1 MKEYRRSSRTLLL
14 LLLTLSI
21 GWTREGLAVTSKI
34 HRTSSASQ
42 LHKGKTTNMIIG
54 SRGTLKL
61 GRAAQVLADAF
72 NDVWS
77 VNSIH
82 VSGGTVYFGTSPN
95 GGVFRY
101 NLGELTKLYPVDAST
116 DIPAPVYRD
125 PNDLDAI
132 TNEHVFALGMDM
144 TGRLLVGFS
153 GLSCRLCRFSSSG
166 METLFRPKE
175 ATYLFDIATDDAGNI
190 YLATGPTG
198 KVFRL
203 DPLGK
208 SAQLV
213 YDSRDKN
220 MLSLVLGRDGFLYA
234 GSDDR
239 GLVYKLNPDDQTAT
253 VLYDS
258 VKPEIT
264 ALLFANALD
273 PSVRDLYA
281 IATSAK
287 IVKSEEE
294 FAETLPLP
302 GRPES
307 AGAPPKPAPDSGG
320 GLKLKI
326 ANTKTEPKQAPSSRP
341 STRRKGSSST
351 TTSSLYRINREGYVT
366 NVASKMAVFLC
377 LAQSKTGLLIG
388 TGNEGQL
395 LQVDP
400 VSEQQT
406 VLYEDEQATQITTIG
421 VVNDDL
427 YVGTANPA
435 KLIHL
440 PGIYA
445 PQGQYESDLIDAR
458 QPANWG
464 TLQMDADLPDGC
476 KVYVSS
482 RSGNVNDVNDPTFSA
497 WTDPVQVVEPTQLK
511 CPLGRFC
518 QYKLVVKSNTGR
530 ITPVIREIA
539 VSSTIPNL
547 APVVEAIDLS
557 RLSSTSRKG
566 HYTIRYK
573 VRDDNDDE
581 LVYTLFFRK
590 LGRAQWIQLADKQ
603 EDDSYEW
610 DGRTVEDGRYE
621 FRVVADDHKSN
632 STPTKLTGSR
642 ISDPVVIDNTG
653 PAVGG
658 HFLGAKGKTTTLEL
672 IIRDEFS
679 VIQKL
684 DYTVDGHREWN
695 GAVAD
700 DLVCDTTDE
709 NFTLYIDD
717 LKPGDHLVTI
727 RVQDDF
733 GNITYRSF
741 EVVISDK

>member
-1 MKEYRRSSRTLLL
+1 MNEYRCAPRTLLL
-14 LLLTLSI
+14 LVLALACA
-21 GWTREGLAVTSKI
+21 WTRNGLAVTSKI

-42 LHKGKTTNMIIG
+42 LHKGITTNMIIG
-54 SRGTLKL
+54 SRGSLKL
-61 GRAAQVLADAF
+61 GRAAQVLADDF

-77 VNSIH
+77 VNSIL

-101 NLGELTKLYPVDAST
+101 NLGELTKLYPLVT
-116 DIPAPVYRD
+116 PTEVIAPYHD
-125 PNDLDAI
+125 NNDLDLI

-153 GLSCRLCRFSSSG
+153 GKTCRLCRFSGSG
-166 METLFRPKE
+166 IDTLFKPKD
-175 ATYLFDIATDDAGNI
+175 ATYIFDIATDDAGNI
-190 YLATGPTG
+190 FLATGPTG
-198 KVFRL
+198 KVFKL

-208 SAQLV
+208 TAQLV

-220 MLSLVLGRDGFLYA
+220 MLSLVPGRDGFLYA

-239 GLVYKLNPDDQTAT
+239 GLVYKLNPRDQHAT

-264 ALLFANALD
+264 SLLFADALN
-273 PSVRDLYA
+273 PSQRDLYA

-287 IVKSEEE
+287 IVKSETE
-294 FAETLPLP
+294 FAESTPLP

-307 AGAPPKPAPDSGG
+307 TSPPPKPAPGSTG

-326 ANTKTEPKQAPSSRP
+326 ANAKTEPKSESSARP
-341 STRRKGSSST
+341 TPRRKTSSST
-351 TTSSLYRINREGYVT
+351 TTSSLYRIAGEGYVT
-366 NVASKMAVFLC
+366 TVASKMAVFLC
-377 LAQSKTGLLIG
+377 LAQNKKGLLIG
-388 TGNEGQL
+388 TGNNGQL

-406 VLYEDEQATQITTIG
+406 ILYEDQQATQITTIG
-421 VVNDDL
+421 VVREDL
-427 YVGTANPA
+427 YLGTANPA

-464 TLQMDADLPDGC
+464 TLQLDADLPEGC
-476 KVYVSS
+476 KVLVSS
-482 RSGNVNDVNDPTFSA
+482 RSGNVSDVNDPTFSA
-497 WTDPVQVVEPTQLK
+497 WTEPVQVIEPTQLK

-518 QYKLVVKSNTGR
+518 QYRLTVKSTTGQA
-530 ITPVIREIA
+530 TPVIREIA
-539 VSSTIPNL
+539 VSSTLPNL
-547 APVVEAIDLS
+547 APVVQSINLS
-557 RLSSTSRKG
+557 RLSSTSKKG
-566 HYTIRYK
+566 RYDIRYK
-573 VRDDNDDE
+573 VKDDNDDQ

-590 LGRAQWIQLADKQ
+590 LGRTQWIQLADEQ
-603 EDDSYEW
+603 EEEDYEW
-610 DGRTVEDGRYE
+610 EGRTVEDGRYE

-632 STPTKLTGSR
+632 SIATKLTGSR

-653 PAVGG
+653 PVVRG
-658 HFLGAKGKTTTLEL
+658 HFVEAKGNTTTLEM
-672 IIRDEFS
+672 IIRDELS
-679 VIQKL
+679 VIRKL
-684 DYTVDGHREWN
+684 DYTVDGNREWR
-695 GAVAD
+695 GAIAD
-700 DLVCDTTDE
+700 DLVCDTTNE
-709 NFTLYIDD
+709 NFTLRIDD
-717 LKPGDHLVTI
+717 VKPGDHLVTI

-733 GNITYRSF
+733 GNTTYKSF
-741 EVVISDK
+741 EVVISK

>member
-1 MKEYRRSSRTLLL
+1 MNEYRCASRILLL
-14 LLLTLSI
+14 LVLALPFE
-21 GWTREGLAVTSKI
+21 WTQNGQAVTSKI
-34 HRTSSASQ
+34 HRSSSASQ
-42 LHKGKTTNMIIG
+42 LHKGITTNMIIG
-54 SRGTLKL
+54 SRGSLKL
-61 GRAAQVLADAF
+61 GRAARVLADDF
-72 NDVWS
+72 NEVWS
-77 VNSIH
+77 VNSIL

-95 GGVFRY
+95 GSVFRY
-101 NLGELTKLYPVDAST
+101 NLGELTKLYPVVTPTEVITPFDH
-116 DIPAPVYRD
+116 D
-125 PNDLDAI
+125 PNDPDAI
-132 TNEHVFALGMDM
+132 ANEHVFALGMDM

-153 GLSCRLCRFSSSG
+153 GIACRLCRFSKSG
-166 METLFRPKE
+166 MDVLFRPKE
-175 ATYLFDIATDDAGNI
+175 ATYIFDITTDDAGNI
-190 YLATGPTG
+190 FLATGPTG

-208 SAQLV
+208 TAQLA

-220 MLSLVLGRDGFLYA
+220 MLSLVPGRDGFLYA

-239 GLVYKLNPDDQTAT
+239 GLVYKLNPRDQSAT

-264 ALLFANALD
+264 SLLFADVLD

-281 IATSAK
+281 IATSAR
-287 IVKSEEE
+287 IVKSETE
-294 FAETLPLP
+294 FAESLPLP

-307 AGAPPKPAPDSGG
+307 GGTTPKPAPGSTG

-326 ANTKTEPKQAPSSRP
+326 ANAKSAPKQEASSRP
-341 STRRKGSSST
+341 TPRRKPSSST
-351 TTSSLYRINREGYVT
+351 TTSALYRISREGYVT
-366 NVASKMAVFLC
+366 NVANKMAVFLC
-377 LAQSKTGLLIG
+377 LAQHPKGLLIG
-388 TGNEGQL
+388 TGNDGQL

-406 VLYEDEQATQITTIG
+406 ILYEDREATQITTIG
-421 VVNDDL
+421 VVRDDL
-427 YVGTANPA
+427 YIGTANPA

-464 TLQMDADLPDGC
+464 TLQLDADLPEGC
-476 KVYVSS
+476 KVFVSS
-482 RSGNVNDVNDPTFSA
+482 RSGNVSDVNDPTFSA

-518 QYKLVVKSNTGR
+518 QYRLTVKSTTGQA
-530 ITPVIREIA
+530 TPLIREIA

-547 APVVEAIDLS
+547 APVVESIDLS
-557 RLSSTSRKG
+557 RLSSTSKKG
-566 HYTIRYK
+566 RYTIRYK
-573 VRDDNDDE
+573 VKDDNDDQ

-590 LGRAQWIQLADKQ
+590 LGRTQWIQLADKQ

-610 DGRTVEDGRYE
+610 EGRTVEDGRYE

-632 STPTKLTGSR
+632 STATKLTGSR

-653 PAVGG
+653 PVVRG
-658 HFLGAKGKTTTLEL
+658 HFLAAKGKTTTLEL
-672 IIRDEFS
+672 VIQDELS
-679 VIQKL
+679 VIRKL
-684 DYTVDGHREWN
+684 DYTVDGNREWS
-695 GAVAD
+695 GAIAD
-700 DLVCDTTDE
+700 DLVCDTTHE
-709 NFTLYIDD
+709 NFTLRIDD
-717 LKPGDHLVTI
+717 LQGGDHLVTI

-733 GNITYRSF
+733 GNTTYKSF
-741 EVVISDK
+741 EVTLSE